1 MTEIVLAGKTHFLQ
15 CKQTCGAHLQM
26 VKRYVVYFRIAIF
39 LHVNNVKQS
48 LYTLRQSK
56 VCSITLPGIGD
67 FEAQR
72 WQKTMPSVRQTCK
85 WPGPL
90 GIVCINENDR
100 FYLNLMVTIK
110 GNLQTNSAR
119 WRMSTLGDLGG
130 RFKLMKHSSVQTDT
144 FVSLYNKSYL
154 VPPVSVSDKSPA
166 QMKSVAACHL

>member
-1 MTEIVLAGKTHFLQ
+1 
-15 CKQTCGAHLQM
+15 
-26 VKRYVVYFRIAIF
+26 
-39 LHVNNVKQS
+39 
-48 LYTLRQSK
+48 
-56 VCSITLPGIGD
+56 
-67 FEAQR
+67 
-72 WQKTMPSVRQTCK
+72 MPLVRSTCK
-85 WPGPL
+85 WPGPP

-144 FVSLYNKSYL
+144 FVSLCNKSYS